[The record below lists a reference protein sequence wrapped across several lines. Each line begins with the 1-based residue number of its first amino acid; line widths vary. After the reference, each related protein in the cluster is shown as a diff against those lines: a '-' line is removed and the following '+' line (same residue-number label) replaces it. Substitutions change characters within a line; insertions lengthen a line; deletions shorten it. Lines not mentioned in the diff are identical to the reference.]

1 MALLR
6 IDPSYVIELAYK
18 VRAVMAK
25 EGVVD
30 RNDGSNPT
38 DDGSHDILQ
47 DLPGDLTRE
56 EFREE
61 IQGLDPDEQLEL
73 VALLWLGR
81 GDAEIDEWDDLL
93 AQAAAP
99 KAKSTEDYLLGHP
112 LLAEWWTEALEKLGE
127 R

>member
-1 MALLR
+1 MADIR

-30 RNDGSNPT
+30 SDDGSNPT

-56 EFREE
+56 ELRQE
-61 IQGLDPDEQLEL
+61 IQGLDPDEKVEL

-81 GDAEIDEWDDLL
+81 GDGELDEWEALKE
-93 AQAAAP
+93 QAAASQVKP
-99 KAKSTEDYLLGHP
+99 TENYLLEHP
-112 LLAEWWTEALEKLGE
+112 LLAEWWTEALEKMGE
-127 R
+127 V